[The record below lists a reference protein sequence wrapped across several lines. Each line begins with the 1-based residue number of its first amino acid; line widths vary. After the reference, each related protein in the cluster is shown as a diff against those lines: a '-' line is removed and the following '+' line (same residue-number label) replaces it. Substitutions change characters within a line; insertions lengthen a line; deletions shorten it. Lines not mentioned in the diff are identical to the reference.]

1 MLIKYLGIFLLGFLL
16 FSCGTPPA
24 GWESTDFSS
33 GGDGDGDGDD
43 QPPVETQLFLADV
56 ALINQ
61 DSTNNWTI
69 DSQSGWCHN
78 PEDGTVS
85 ENTIEMN
92 MTSGGFLYS
101 YTYTFEG
108 GTVSG
113 GILAGSYHVEFGID
127 GIIIGSGD
135 YDYELRFNSDF
146 TSATFYYYY
155 DGVWSDSQWG
165 DISNTGSCE

>member
-1 MLIKYLGIFLLGFLL
+1 MKIRYLGIFLLGFLL

-24 GWESTDFSS
+24 GWESADFSS
-33 GGDGDGDGDD
+33 GGEGEGEDEGDGG
-43 QPPVETQLFLADV
+43 TQLFLADA

-61 DSTNNWTI
+61 NSTNNWTI

-92 MTSGGFLYS
+92 MTAGGFTYY
-101 YTYTFEG
+101 YTYTFDG

-113 GILAGSYHVEFGID
+113 GNLAGSYHVEYVVAGYS
-127 GIIIGSGD
+127 GSVD